1 MPVPEGL
8 QRLRTNLSRLRD
20 RIETACRLAGRDPRD
35 VHLVAVTK
43 YASLDAIRALLAEGV
58 SELGENYVQR
68 LAARAA
74 ELGSTDRGLF
84 EETPELPRRPRWHMI
99 GHLQRNKIKT
109 LLKYARILHSLDSVR
124 LAEELEKHAAPSGRT
139 IDVFL
144 EINAAGECTK
154 SGAAPP
160 EAAKIAETATK
171 SPHLRLRGLMTM
183 APYDSNPETA
193 RPYFAGLRELLEKLR
208 RSGVVGPECSHL
220 SMGMTSDFGV
230 AIEEGATFVRVG
242 SALFEGL
249 DDDATGNQ
257 TMRKP
262 GASGPRIRSQ
272 ADRGDAP

>member
-1 MPVPEGL
+1 M
-8 QRLRTNLSRLRD
+8 RANLSRLRE
-20 RIETACRLAGRDPRD
+20 RIEAACRLAGRDPCD

-43 YASLDAIRALLAEGV
+43 YASMDAIRGLLAEGV

-124 LAEELEKHAAPSGRT
+124 LAEELEKHAAPSERT

-144 EINAAGECTK
+144 EINTAGESTK
-154 SGAAPP
+154 SGAVPA
-160 EAAKIAETATK
+160 EAAKIAEAATM

-193 RPYFAGLRELLEKLR
+193 RPYFAGLREFLEKLR
-208 RSGVVGPECSHL
+208 RDGAVGPECIHL

-230 AIEEGATFVRVG
+230 AIEEGATFIRVG
-242 SALFEGL
+242 SALFEGVE
-249 DDDATGNQ
+249 DDT
-257 TMRKP
+257 
-262 GASGPRIRSQ
+262 SG
-272 ADRGDAP
+272 DRPAQETDPHDE